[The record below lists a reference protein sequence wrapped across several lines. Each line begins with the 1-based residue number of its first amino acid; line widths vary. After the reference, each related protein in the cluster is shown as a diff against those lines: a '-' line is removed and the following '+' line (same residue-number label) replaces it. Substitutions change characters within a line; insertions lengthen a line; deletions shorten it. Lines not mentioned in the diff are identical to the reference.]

1 MSSITSQNMSGQ
13 NMSSQSVSG
22 QNMSSQIISGQSVS
36 AQASCSFCN
45 KVYDKYKMIL
55 NPFTHHYVCT
65 ECRQRSR
72 RQWRR
77 LNSLISIPQQNPGIR
92 ISELYTSNT
101 DISAD
106 ISNTNIVHI

>member
-1 MSSITSQNMSGQ
+1 MSGQSVSGQ
-13 NMSSQSVSG
+13 NMSSQSVS
-22 QNMSSQIISGQSVS
+22 SQSISTQSISGQIVS

>member
-101 DISAD
+101 EISAD